1 MSVFQAFSAVGAFGF
16 FGRLSLPIALWVV
29 CSGPFCH
36 AQRAV
41 GDSLPLLLE
50 DWRARFTLPND
61 GFMEVNLYLQ
71 WWNVL
76 SLRFAGF
83 DGPPR
88 YDAFIRRGRLGTT
101 GRITPRLFYNA
112 TFAYDGVGK
121 DSLSAAAGVPNAEDN
136 TTFFPRDVFLSYSA
150 HPLFNL
156 TVGYFRPRAGKES
169 FYSSSFVVSQ
179 EKSWASFQPRFHL
192 VGRGIGRE
200 TGINLGG
207 LKNWSRF
214 GLMYD
219 VGLFDCNHPRI
230 VGDNSIWTPLLT
242 GRIVAFIG
250 DPEVSEYTL
259 TFYQSGYGRR
269 KGLSIGANIGYQAH
283 TQLFRDNTLTGVD
296 AQLNYGP
303 LDVLFEYNWLYRK
316 NTLNTDGPLATTD
329 RMLTFKVAWNVLMPN
344 QTILQG
350 NFMYSDEQAD
360 PLFTDKQNPF
370 TGADAQWVIDIGVN
384 YLLRRDRLKVGL
396 HYFTGRK
403 ATFAP
408 LDIYRYIN
416 ASVQFMM

>member
-1 MSVFQAFSAVGAFGF
+1 MSVFQAFSAVGACGF

-29 CSGPFCH
+29 CSGPFCR

-41 GDSLPLLLE
+41 GDSLPPLLE
-50 DWRARFTLPND
+50 DWRARFTLPNG

-83 DGPPR
+83 EGPPR

-136 TTFFPRDVFLSYSA
+136 TTFFPRDVFLCYNA
-150 HPLFNL
+150 HPLLNL

-269 KGLSIGANIGYQAH
+269 KGLSIGANIGYQAR
-283 TQLFRDNTLTGVD
+283 TRLFRDNTLTGVD

-303 LDVLFEYNWLYRK
+303 LDVLFEYNWLYRES
-316 NTLNTDGPLATTD
+316 TLNTNGSLTTTD
-329 RMLTFKVAWNVLMPN
+329 RMLTLKVAWNILMRN

-370 TGADAQWVIDIGVN
+370 TGAGTQRVVDIGVN
-384 YLLRRDRLKVGL
+384 YLLRRDRLKIGL

-403 ATFAP
+403 DIFAP
-408 LDIYRYIN
+408 LDIYRYVN